1 MDLRED
7 LEREGRQRERGDEA
21 DGVSDELH
29 RAHQKRTAT
38 KLLSQTLTLNPSA
51 RSIAAI
57 VSRRLEGISRME
69 TSTVVRLPSVAA
81 TCRRSMTPKSERRKS
96 ALTRG
101 SPSCRARCI
110 QRAQAQR
117 RPARGRH
124 RATARSTGCFGE
136 EFPSSADSA
145 EPGSCLMLL
154 QREAPALGSC
164 LMPVQREAP
173 ALGRPAAE
181 APMQTARA
189 AVGAVPTLRAA
200 EHFAAAASSDQA
212 VAASIA
218 RQDAAIQRAST
229 R

>member
-154 QREAPALGSC
+154 QREAPALG
-164 LMPVQREAP
+164 
-173 ALGRPAAE
+173 RPAAE